1 MVKSVLWGRESILS
15 APKSYPSL
23 LEIGSRTE
31 RLGVPRKR
39 LILSSISRFSC
50 NLKVETLSVWRLTHI
65 MKGVNVNFKQLDFA
79 VCCIGL
85 LASRL
90 GMNQSDVYDRLKKSG
105 VLDGYIVEGYEPLHT
120 FSSDCIADDLIGY
133 MKEKGVLS

>member
-39 LILSSISRFSC
+39 LILSSISRFLVFEGL
-50 NLKVETLSVWRLTHI
+50 NVV
-65 MKGVNVNFKQLDFA
+65 GVA
-79 VCCIGL
+79 L
-85 LASRL
+85 LA
-90 GMNQSDVYDRLKKSG
+90 
-105 VLDGYIVEGYEPLHT
+105 
-120 FSSDCIADDLIGY
+120 CIAVATYTLWMSIAWSGKIVWIGRPV
-133 MKEKGVLS
+133 KL